1 MKNADSS
8 HTTSPSQKKIKDEEL
23 MILRGEKMMDASF
36 DDDELDGRSKFGEID
51 NFLKNTI
58 SNPSFPQLP
67 ICRGK
72 KHR

>member
-1 MKNADSS
+1 
-8 HTTSPSQKKIKDEEL
+8 
-23 MILRGEKMMDASF
+23 MMDASF